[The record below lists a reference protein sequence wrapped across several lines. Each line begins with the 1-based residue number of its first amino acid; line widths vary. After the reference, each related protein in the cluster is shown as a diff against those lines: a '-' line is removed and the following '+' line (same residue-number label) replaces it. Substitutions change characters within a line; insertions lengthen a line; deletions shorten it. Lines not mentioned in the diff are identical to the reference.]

1 MKKFVLALSLLS
13 LLASSLWANTLSEIH
28 AKKVVRVG
36 VYESEPPFS
45 KKTESGFEGFEV
57 ELANKLANAILGASG
72 GTIELI
78 GMTNEMRFPALQE
91 NRADLVVAAV
101 SVTEERRK
109 LADFSMPYFSVNL
122 GLLTKNDSSIKA
134 VSDMSSH
141 KIGAVT
147 KTTGEAF
154 LKQNG
159 IGITYCQD
167 SVDCYKKVKKGE
179 IEGYINNNLFVMV
192 YPILDSSVSV
202 NLKNLGNTVF
212 LAVAV
217 QKGNTELLN
226 FINEQLIALNKS
238 GFFKKAYEE
247 TFMPFYKGTVDKK
260 YFLLDDLYNFL

>member
-1 MKKFVLALSLLS
+1 
-13 LLASSLWANTLSEIH
+13 
-28 AKKVVRVG
+28 
-36 VYESEPPFS
+36 
-45 KKTESGFEGFEV
+45 
-57 ELANKLANAILGASG
+57 
-72 GTIELI
+72 
-78 GMTNEMRFPALQE
+78 
-91 NRADLVVAAV
+91 
-101 SVTEERRK
+101 
-109 LADFSMPYFSVNL
+109 
-122 GLLTKNDSSIKA
+122 
-134 VSDMSSH
+134 MSSH
-141 KIGAVT
+141 KIGAIA

-202 NLKNLGNTVF
+202 NLKNLGSTVF

-226 FINEQLIALNKS
+226 FINEQLITLNKS